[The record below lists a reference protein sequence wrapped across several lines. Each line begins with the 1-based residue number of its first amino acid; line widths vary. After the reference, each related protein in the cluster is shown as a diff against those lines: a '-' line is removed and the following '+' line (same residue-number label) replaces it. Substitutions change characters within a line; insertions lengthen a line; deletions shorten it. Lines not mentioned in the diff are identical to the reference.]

1 MNRAKARSKLLVR
14 KFYER
19 SPDEV
24 ARALL
29 GKILVH
35 DRHGERLAGRITEA
49 EAYLGLSDP
58 ASHAFT
64 GLSAYNAVLFGPP
77 GYADVYL
84 IYGLHYCLNV
94 SCLPD
99 GKAGGVLI
107 RAVDPMEGMATM
119 ARLRGLPE
127 DASAKSLTGGPGRL
141 CQAFGIDRATHHGI
155 DVTRSISSLPKRVEV
170 TARIGIR
177 KAADQPLRFLVVDK
191 PTQVRARWPARP
203 MPIRFLKREPSGPGV
218 KA

>member
-1 MNRAKARSKLLVR
+1 MLRMNRAKARSKLLVR

-35 DRHGERLAGRITEA
+35 DRQGERLAGRIAEA

-64 GLSAYNAVLFGPP
+64 GLSPYNAVLFGPP

-155 DVTRSISSLPKRVEV
+155 DVTRSVSSLQILDDGHRPKRVEV

-191 PTQVRARWPARP
+191 PTQVRAR
-203 MPIRFLKREPSGPGV
+203 
-218 KA
+218 

>member
-1 MNRAKARSKLLVR
+1 MNRAKAKSMLLLR

-19 SPDEV
+19 SPDVV

-29 GKILVH
+29 GKVLAH
-35 DRHGERLAGRITEA
+35 DRHGERLAGRITET

-64 GLSAYNAVLFGPP
+64 GLSSYNAVLFGPA

-99 GKAGGVLI
+99 GEAGGVLI
-107 RAVDPMEGMATM
+107 RALYPMEGIATM
-119 ARLRGLPE
+119 AKLRGLPKN
-127 DASAKSLTGGPGRL
+127 ASAKSLTGGPGRL
-141 CQAFGIDRATHHGI
+141 CQAFGINRAMHHGI
-155 DVTRSISSLPKRVEV
+155 DVTLPASTLRIVDDGHRPKEVEI
-170 TARIGIR
+170 TTRIGIR
-177 KAADQPLRFLVVDK
+177 KAADQPLRFLVIDK
-191 PTQVRARWPARP
+191 TTKVRAR
-203 MPIRFLKREPSGPGV
+203 
-218 KA
+218 